1 MRAFLLTL
9 AFAAT
14 AAGAAMAQPT
24 GTSLTL
30 QSAGKAPAK
39 LIIDG
44 AVWKCAGAECAA
56 TTAGDP
62 QPASRACRRVVARL
76 GPVTAF
82 SWEGKAFSSD
92 ELAACNK

>member
-14 AAGAAMAQPT
+14 AAGSALAQPT

-39 LIIDG
+39 IIIDG
-44 AVWKCAGAECAA
+44 AVWKC
-56 TTAGDP
+56 
-62 QPASRACRRVVARL
+62 SRAPRVAVTS
-76 GPVTAF
+76 GHPQTPVR
-82 SWEGKAFSSD
+82 S
-92 ELAACNK
+92 

>member
-14 AAGAAMAQPT
+14 AAGSALAQPT

-39 LIIDG
+39 IIIDG
-44 AVWKCAGAECAA
+44 AVWKCSGAQCVAV
-56 TTAGDP
+56 TSGDAQNP
-62 QPASRACRRVVARL
+62 VRACKRVVAQL
-76 GPVTAF
+76 GAVSTF
-82 SWEGKAFSSD
+82 SWDGKAFSAD